1 MLYWGAFVLQF
12 LQWKTK
18 SITYSECAFLA
29 LGIQHAMRMR
39 RIILSSVACPALHYF
54 STSPH
59 QWHEYRKK
67 KIIAYKMRVLIFST
81 TFVWNIRLSK
91 KSWDICDHKRILVF
105 MYSARYPCQI
115 FINLAFSRLILEKY
129 SNIRFHDSPSSGSIE
144 VPCGRTDRQTDMTWC
159 FSDRASWIYC
169 ILFNNFCALIII
181 YS

>member
-1 MLYWGAFVLQF
+1 L
-12 LQWKTK
+12 
-18 SITYSECAFLA
+18 
-29 LGIQHAMRMR
+29 R
-39 RIILSSVACPALHYF
+39 RIRATIFAVKNKKYYIFRVCIFSLRYPACNADAPYYIVICGLPGSALLFHITSSMAWI
-54 STSPH
+54 S
-59 QWHEYRKK
+59 KK